1 MNSTALRRRG
11 LLVAVSGGCVT
22 LAGCSGIRTVHSGYG
37 TAYGYGY
44 GTD

>member
-1 MNSTALRRRG
+1 MDSSELRRRDV
-11 LLVAVSGGCVT
+11 LCAVSGGCVT
-22 LAGCSGIRTVHSGYG
+22 LAGCSGVASARSGYG